1 MSVPTT
7 KYVFNDFL
15 IRYVNYCMDF
25 INLLL
30 QNAIFPIIV
39 FDGADLP
46 IKEVTNNKRKE
57 YIPPILILLI
67 ESALLLLNL
76 PRNVRPTK
84 ISIMHISIIALQS
97 MYLPIYMFP

>member
-46 IKEVTNNKRKE
+46 VKEVTNNKRKE

-67 ESALLLLNL
+67 ESALLLSNL

>member
-25 INLLL
+25 IKLLL

-84 ISIMHISIIALQS
+84 ISIMHLSIIALQS

>member
-7 KYVFNDFL
+7 KYVINDFL

-67 ESALLLLNL
+67 ESALLLSNL
-76 PRNVRPTK
+76 PRSVRPTK
-84 ISIMHISIIALQS
+84 ISKMHISIIALQS

>member
-67 ESALLLLNL
+67 ESALLLSNL
-76 PRNVRPTK
+76 PRSVRPTK

>member
-1 MSVPTT
+1 
-7 KYVFNDFL
+7 
-15 IRYVNYCMDF
+15 MDF

-76 PRNVRPTK
+76 PRNVKPTK
-84 ISIMHISIIALQS
+84 ISQMHISIIALQS
-97 MYLPIYMFP
+97 MYLPIYMFPWLMN

>member
-84 ISIMHISIIALQS
+84 ISKMHISIIALQS

>member
-76 PRNVRPTK
+76 PRNVKPTK
-84 ISIMHISIIALQS
+84 ISKMHISIIALQS

>member
-67 ESALLLLNL
+67 ESALLLSNL
-76 PRNVRPTK
+76 PRSVRPTK
-84 ISIMHISIIALQS
+84 ISKMHISIIALQS

>member
-1 MSVPTT
+1 MSEPTT
-7 KYVFNDFL
+7 KYDFNDFI

-46 IKEVTNNKRKE
+46 IKEVTNNNRKE
-57 YIPPILILLI
+57 YISLGYIFLL
-67 ESALLLLNL
+67 ESALLLSNL

-84 ISIMHISIIALQS
+84 ISIMHINIIALQS
-97 MYLPIYMFP
+97 MYLPIYMFL

>member
-39 FDGADLP
+39 LDGADLP

-76 PRNVRPTK
+76 PRNVKPTK
-84 ISIMHISIIALQS
+84 ISKMHISIIALQS

>member
-1 MSVPTT
+1 MSVRTT

-46 IKEVTNNKRKE
+46 IKEVINNKRKE
-57 YIPPILILLI
+57 YIPLSLILLI
-67 ESALLLLNL
+67 ESALLLSNL

>member
-1 MSVPTT
+1 
-7 KYVFNDFL
+7 
-15 IRYVNYCMDF
+15 MDF

-67 ESALLLLNL
+67 ESALLLSN
-76 PRNVRPTK
+76 
-84 ISIMHISIIALQS
+84 
-97 MYLPIYMFP
+97 